1 MRVATVNISFP
12 PELLAAIDEEAR
24 KEARS
29 RSEILREAARMYLE
43 RQQRWERI
51 FDLGERVRQDR
62 GLVPEDVQEEIAA
75 VRRERRE
82 QNG

>member
-82 QNG
+82 RNG